1 MTAFNVGDRVRLTGT
16 EFTRDYHEFQA
27 GDIVT
32 ISRMDSDGSGIF
44 DTPKGDYWYVY
55 PEGRL
60 GYHED
65 WGGVVVADETE
76 TTKPTVKRSDITLTE
91 EVIDARDPNSAEWW
105 SGDELRP
112 TARKRIWLASLYGNV
127 STGEFVN
134 TQHCAGETAA
144 EALSN
149 LEDAIREQG
158 WEIE

>member
-1 MTAFNVGDRVRLTGT
+1 MSAFKVGDKVRLTGKSF
-16 EFTRDYHEFQA
+16 ERDYHEFQA

-32 ISRMDSDGSGIF
+32 ISRVASDGAGVF
-44 DTPKGDYWYVY
+44 DTPEGDYWYVF
-55 PEGRL
+55 PESSSS
-60 GYHED
+60 YEK
-65 WGGVVVADETE
+65 WGGELVTE
-76 TTKPTVKRSDITLTE
+76 EPKPTVKRSDITLTE
-91 EVIDARDPNSAEWW
+91 EEIDALDSDSAEYWAKD
-105 SGDELRP
+105 GLRP
-112 TARKRIWLASLYGNV
+112 TVRKRIWLASLYGNV

>member
-1 MTAFNVGDRVRLTGT
+1 MTEFRAGDKVRLTGKSF
-16 EFTRDYHEFQA
+16 ERDYHEFQA

-76 TTKPTVKRSDITLTE
+76 TTKPTVKRSDIAVMEEYEYAHGATFLTG
-91 EVIDARDPNSAEWW
+91 I
-105 SGDELRP
+105 
-112 TARKRIWLASLYGNV
+112 TWLASLGGRL
-127 STGEFVN
+127 STGESVSVN
-134 TQHCAGETAA
+134 RHGTTAA

-149 LEDAIREQG
+149 LEAAIREQG
-158 WEIE
+158 WGIE